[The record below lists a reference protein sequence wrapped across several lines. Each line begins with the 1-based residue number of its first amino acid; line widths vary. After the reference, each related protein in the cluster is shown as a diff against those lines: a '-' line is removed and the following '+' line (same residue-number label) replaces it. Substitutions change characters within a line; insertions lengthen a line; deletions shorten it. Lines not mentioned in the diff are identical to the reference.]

1 MARKLLKLMGK
12 KRGMTQI
19 FDDKGNMVT
28 CTVIEME
35 KNVVTQIKTK
45 ENDGYSAIQLGFE
58 RIVANDPRTAE
69 RRVGKPVAG
78 HFKKANLEPRRHLNE
93 SLIDDV
99 SVYQIGQEIGVEAF
113 KEMTHVDVSGRSKGK
128 GYAGVMKKYN
138 FRGGPASHGSGF
150 HRHRGSQGMRSTPG
164 RVLPGKPQASHMG
177 DENVT
182 VENLKVIKIDE
193 ENNLIIVEGSV
204 PGPVDNLVFVKLAKK
219 IQAA

>member
-12 KRGMTQI
+12 KRGMTQV
-19 FDDKGNMVT
+19 FDEKGNMIT
-28 CTVIEME
+28 CTVIELE

-45 ENDGYSAIQLGFE
+45 ENDGYSALQLGFE
-58 RIVANDPRTAE
+58 RIVANDPRTVE
-69 RRVGKPVAG
+69 RRAKKPLAG
-78 HFKKANLEPRRHLNE
+78 HFKKAGVEPRRHLNE
-93 SLIDDV
+93 SRLDDV
-99 SVYQIGQEIGVEAF
+99 SMYQVGQEIGVEAF
-113 KEMTHVDVSGRSKGK
+113 VGMTHVDVSGRSKGK
-128 GYAGVMKKYN
+128 GYAGVMKKYH

-193 ENNLIIVEGSV
+193 EKNLIIVEGAV